1 MNFLLKLQEEFN
13 LYFVLLRTLSKV
25 LSTVLCPKVKYT
37 LYWVLYSVQK
47 WSILYTEYCT
57 LSKSEVYFILSTV
70 LCPKVKYTLYWVL
83 YSVQSEVY
91 FILST
96 VLCPKVKYTLYWV
109 LYSVQKW
116 SILYTEYCT
125 LFKSEVY
132 FSWETSD
139 QPKQLYLKKV
149 TRRGRM
155 PPSIIEEQAEF
166 YVLLFI
172 EGTCDICHI

>member
-1 MNFLLKLQEEFN
+1 MFHDKSRFCANILRTLLNTRLIWTNFLLKLQEEFN

-25 LSTVLCPKVKYT
+25 LSTVLCPKVNYT

-70 LCPKVKYTLYWVL
+70 LC
-83 YSVQSEVY
+83 S
-91 FILST
+91 
-96 VLCPKVKYTLYWV
+96 KVKYTLYWV

-132 FSWETSD
+132 FILSTVLCPSLQSEVYFILSTVLCPKVKYTLAGRPVTS
-139 QPKQLYLKKV
+139 Q
-149 TRRGRM
+149 
-155 PPSIIEEQAEF
+155 SSCI
-166 YVLLFI
+166 
-172 EGTCDICHI
+172 